1 MFSNFFHL
9 VPKRTGKCYSNR
21 ASHHSHFREG
31 CLSQE
36 ILIKNQAEFFD
47 QRFHYYWHLGKIILD
62 IRTTFT
68 LTQAHLGTHS
78 GISVITVNTL
88 SRVLLYM
95 HRAALLSCNWLQ
107 VKQDSSFLSEFQSHA
122 TKLVL
127 FWIFLKK
134 QRALRS

>member
-1 MFSNFFHL
+1 MYLFSNFFHL
-9 VPKRTGKCYSNR
+9 VPKRTGERYSNR

-88 SRVLLYM
+88 SREKV
-95 HRAALLSCNWLQ
+95 HASCSTSVMQLTAG
-107 VKQDSSFLSEFQSHA
+107 KTDSSFLSEFQSHA

-127 FWIFLKK
+127 F
-134 QRALRS
+134 